1 MFIFCIDDTLN
12 IYAIQDTKFIYKSSH
27 LMNVYIPREYLSIQS
42 SLLHWPQNPNIL
54 CYLANIKT
62 TFYFPFSSI

>member
-27 LMNVYIPREYLSIQS
+27 LMNVHTFLENINAKFFITLTTKPKY
-42 SLLHWPQNPNIL
+42 SLILLFSKHQNNIL
-54 CYLANIKT
+54 
-62 TFYFPFSSI
+62 FPIL